1 MLHAVRLE
9 IKQGRPKW
17 VKSDKNHIL
26 YITGSPY
33 GVGFFFIKMR
43 LCFVILEIIYT
54 FVAGFEI

>member
-17 VKSDKNHIL
+17 VKLDKNHIL

-33 GVGFFFIKMR
+33 GVGFFYKNETLFCNIR
-43 LCFVILEIIYT
+43 NYLYLCRRI
-54 FVAGFEI
+54 